1 MVREVKKMSTSAITV
16 AIASFALATLLALL
30 TIPVLVWLERRV
42 ASLIQ
47 DRIGPNRT
55 NIAGF
60 RLGGL
65 VQSFAD
71 VVKLML
77 KEEYYPSHIKM
88 GRWLFMFAPVIT
100 FVAALLAFMVI
111 PFADTLHINGEALR
125 IQALPIDFGVFWY
138 LAIGAIGVLGV
149 IFGGWLS
156 HNKYALLG
164 AVRAGSMVISYE
176 LPLGLSILSFII
188 TYDTIDFNAM
198 VSWQSGTFFAILPSW
213 GILVQP
219 LASII
224 LIVALFAETNR
235 NPFTVAE
242 GESEIVAGYMT
253 EHTAMKF
260 AMYFMGEY
268 IAMNTASAVIIT
280 VIFGGYQLP
289 FISTQMLLDNFFNFA
304 IYMMILTPII
314 IGIFIRW
321 MRKNN
326 KVRPSVSTDGGRTF
340 ETKVFTIVLII
351 MTLLIEGILIYLAFF
366 SDSLMDKTVSITI
379 FQVAIFIIKLML
391 FNLFFIIIRWTL
403 PRFRYDQVQ
412 YLGWHYLLPLA
423 LLNLFITAIVVVGV
437 N

>member
-1 MVREVKKMSTSAITV
+1 MSLAAVLVAVTSFVLGA
-16 AIASFALATLLALL
+16 LLALL
-30 TIPVLVWLERRV
+30 TIPVLVWLERRI

-47 DRIGPNRT
+47 DRLGPNRT
-55 NIAGF
+55 NVFGF
-60 RLGGL
+60 RLGGV

-71 VVKLML
+71 VVKLLL

-88 GRWLFMFAPVIT
+88 GRWLFMFAPIIT
-100 FVAALLAFMVI
+100 FSAALLAFMAI
-111 PFADTLHINGEALR
+111 PFADTLHIDGEALR
-125 IQALPIDFGVFWY
+125 VQALPIDYGVFWY

-164 AVRAGSMVISYE
+164 ASRAGSMVISYE
-176 LPLGLSILSFII
+176 LPLVLSILAFII
-188 TYDTIDFNAM
+188 TYNTVDFNAM
-198 VSWQSGTFFAILPSW
+198 VQWQSGTFLAFLPAW

-224 LIVALFAETNR
+224 LIVSLFAETNR

-242 GESEIVAGYMT
+242 GESEIVAGFMT

-268 IAMNTASAVIIT
+268 VAMNTASAVIIT
-280 VIFGGYQLP
+280 VIFGGYQIP
-289 FISTQMLLDNFFNFA
+289 WVSTEMMLQNFSTFA
-304 IYMMILTPII
+304 IALMISVPVVVGLLIK
-314 IGIFIRW
+314 W

-326 KVRPSVSTDGGRTF
+326 TVRPTVSTDSGRNF
-340 ETKVFTIVLII
+340 ETKVLTIALLA
-351 MTLLIEGILIYLAFF
+351 MTALIEMILLYLIFF
-366 SDSLMDKTVSITI
+366 ADSALANSITVML
-379 FQVAIFIIKLML
+379 FQIVVFVVKLMM
-391 FNLFFIIIRWTL
+391 FNIFFIIIRWTV

-412 YLGWHYLLPLA
+412 HLGWYYLLPLS
-423 LLNLFITAIVVVGV
+423 LLNLFITALIVVGV

>member
-1 MVREVKKMSTSAITV
+1 MSTFAIV
-16 AIASFALATLLALL
+16 IAVVSLVLGALLALL

-47 DRIGPNRT
+47 DRLGPNRT
-55 NIAGF
+55 NIFGF
-60 RLGGL
+60 RLGGV

-71 VVKLML
+71 VVKLLL

-88 GRWLFMFAPVIT
+88 GRWLFMLAPVIT
-100 FVAALLAFMVI
+100 FSAALLAFMVI
-111 PFADTLHINGEALR
+111 PFADTLMIDGEVLR
-125 IQALPIDFGVFWY
+125 VQALPVDFSLLWY

-176 LPLGLSILSFII
+176 LALGLSALAFVI
-188 TYDTIDFNAM
+188 TYDSVDFNAM
-198 VSWQSGTFFAILPSW
+198 VQWQSGVFWGVIPAW

-219 LASII
+219 LGAII

-268 IAMNTASAVIIT
+268 VAMNTASAVIIT
-280 VIFGGYQLP
+280 MIFGGYQLP
-289 FISTQMLLDNFFNFA
+289 WVSTETMLTHFSTFA
-304 IYMMILTPII
+304 VALMVAIPLVVALL
-314 IGIFIRW
+314 IRW

-326 KVRPSVSTDGGRTF
+326 TVRPTVSTDGGRGF
-340 ETKVFTIVLII
+340 ETKVLSIALVV
-351 MTLLIEGILIYLAFF
+351 MTLFIEGVLLYLGFF
-366 SDSLMDKTVSITI
+366 AENLVANTLAVAL
-379 FQVAIFIIKLML
+379 FQVAVFVVKLMI
-391 FNLFFIIIRWTL
+391 FNIFFIIIRWTV

-412 YLGWHYLLPLA
+412 RLGWYYLLPLA
-423 LLNLFITAIVVVGV
+423 LFNLLVTAVVVVGV
-437 N
+437 NA